1 MSDNSPVIERPDG
14 TWRAIQQGAA
24 VEPSVVSYVL
34 EIANS
39 QAYLYITRA
48 LKTFAPHVLG
58 AMQLVAESYE
68 PQELDRVGLHLY
80 VSLPASRK

>member
-1 MSDNSPVIERPDG
+1 MIERPDG

-24 VEPSVVSYVL
+24 VEPSVVSSTAFDV
-34 EIANS
+34 ANS
-39 QAYLYITRA
+39 QAYMYITRA

-68 PQELDRVGLHLY
+68 PQELDRIGLHLY
-80 VSLPASRK
+80 VSWGSVRTFS